1 MHKILVISAV
11 DRDSA
16 NAFCNS
22 IGAEGET
29 FTVELYDAKDVLA
42 GYWCGWVMTD
52 EQYEAVFDNQMFRI
66 YDSASEALDKTGWHT
81 AIVVEP
87 VSD

>member
-1 MHKILVISAV
+1 MHKILVIQTD

-29 FTVELYDAKDVLA
+29 FTVELFDAKDDLA
-42 GYWCGWVMTD
+42 GYWCGWNVTD
-52 EQYEAVFDNQMFRI
+52 EQLQAIEANTMFKVFDTT
-66 YDSASEALDKTGWHT
+66 SEALTETGWHP
-81 AIVVEP
+81 ARSE
-87 VSD
+87 